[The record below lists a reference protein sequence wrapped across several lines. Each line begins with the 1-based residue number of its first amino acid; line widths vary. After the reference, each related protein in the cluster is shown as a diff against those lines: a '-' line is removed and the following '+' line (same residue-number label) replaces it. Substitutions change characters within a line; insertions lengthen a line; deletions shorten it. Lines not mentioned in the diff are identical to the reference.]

1 VNQMAVRIPELLAG
15 VPFYGRQPD
24 AADVPKIRAA
34 LQIHY
39 ASDDEN
45 INKGWPGVRTGV
57 EGE

>member
-1 VNQMAVRIPELLAG
+1 MAVRIPELLAG